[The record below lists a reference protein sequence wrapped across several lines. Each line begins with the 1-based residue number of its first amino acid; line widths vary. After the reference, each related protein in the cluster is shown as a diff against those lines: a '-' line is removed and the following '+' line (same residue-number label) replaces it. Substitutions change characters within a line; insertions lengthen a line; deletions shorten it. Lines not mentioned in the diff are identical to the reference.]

1 MRESRLMPAV
11 ILAGAG
17 FLWYVAS
24 NFRGGVGRYEVLGP
38 SFFPKLLLAGLVVVT
53 VLDLARTFVGKGKK
67 AAEGDAPRP
76 KPFHWPDFLLAF
88 AITIAFVGSLSLI
101 GFLPATILFQ
111 FAVLWVVFR
120 QRSWIVTLGTP
131 LLLTAMFFVI
141 FSVIMNVPLPRGA
154 GIFYTFSRLIY

>member
-1 MRESRLMPAV
+1 MRSDRLMPAAV
-11 ILAGAG
+11 LAGAG

-53 VLDLARTFVGKGKK
+53 VLDLARTFV
-67 AAEGDAPRP
+67 ARRTAVAEGGSAKP
-76 KPFHWPDFLLAF
+76 KPFHWPDFLVAF
-88 AITIAFVGSLSLI
+88 AITIAFVASLPLI
-101 GFLPATILFQ
+101 GFLPATLLFQ

-120 QRSWIVTLGTP
+120 QRSWIVTLGAP
-131 LLLTAMFFVI
+131 IVLTSIFFLI
-141 FSVIMNVPLPRGA
+141 FSEIMNVPLPRGA